1 MDIINHDKAVEKYAA
16 IVRTYK
22 GKDYSLQSDDGKH
35 LESVF
40 YALLEIEE
48 EKLSPKANITRNR
61 VLEELVNKKI
71 RGLV

>member
-22 GKDYSLQSDDGKH
+22 GKDYSLESDDGKH

-48 EKLSPKANITRNR
+48 EKLSPAATSLRDSL
-61 VLEELVNKKI
+61 LEELATKKI
-71 RGLV
+71 DGLV